1 MAGTPLVVLG
11 VDPGSQ
17 RTGWG
22 IIAEQ
27 SGVLRLVDCG
37 IIRTTSSGEK
47 EFSQRLAVIYRQL
60 ADVVGR
66 YRPQEAAIEQVF
78 TAKNAASALK
88 LGQAR
93 GVAVAACA
101 AHRVPV
107 SDYEPT
113 LVKKSVVGTGRAE
126 KEQVAFMVRCLLNVR
141 GEGWALDTTDAL
153 AVAICHLTMRRL
165 KLLAL
170 ALRRWE
176 FYCLLGEGTPFLW
189 REKGV
194 PSPKPPSSPK
204 RALSGTKKRRH
215 VASFFVRW
223 SCQVLW

>member
-1 MAGTPLVVLG
+1 MADTPLVVLG

-66 YRPQEAAIEQVF
+66 YRPHEAAIEQVF

-93 GVAVAACA
+93 GVAVPPAP
-101 AHRVPV
+101 R
-107 SDYEPT
+107 
-113 LVKKSVVGTGRAE
+113 TGCR
-126 KEQVAFMVRCLLNVR
+126 
-141 GEGWALDTTDAL
+141 
-153 AVAICHLTMRRL
+153 
-165 KLLAL
+165 
-170 ALRRWE
+170 
-176 FYCLLGEGTPFLW
+176 
-189 REKGV
+189 
-194 PSPKPPSSPK
+194 
-204 RALSGTKKRRH
+204 
-215 VASFFVRW
+215 
-223 SCQVLW
+223 

>member
-1 MAGTPLVVLG
+1 MADTPLVVLG

-78 TAKNAASALK
+78 TAKNAASA
-88 LGQAR
+88 
-93 GVAVAACA
+93 

-126 KEQVAFMVRCLLNVR
+126 KEQVAFMVRRLLNVR

-165 KLLAL
+165 KLLA
-170 ALRRWE
+170 RR
-176 FYCLLGEGTPFLW
+176 
-189 REKGV
+189 
-194 PSPKPPSSPK
+194 
-204 RALSGTKKRRH
+204 
-215 VASFFVRW
+215 
-223 SCQVLW
+223 

>member
-1 MAGTPLVVLG
+1 MWSWGSTPAPSVRAG
-11 VDPGSQ
+11 
-17 RTGWG
+17 
-22 IIAEQ
+22 
-27 SGVLRLVDCG
+27 
-37 IIRTTSSGEK
+37 

-126 KEQVAFMVRCLLNVR
+126 KEQVAFMVRRLLNVR

-165 KLLAL
+165 KLLA
-170 ALRRWE
+170 RR
-176 FYCLLGEGTPFLW
+176 
-189 REKGV
+189 
-194 PSPKPPSSPK
+194 
-204 RALSGTKKRRH
+204 
-215 VASFFVRW
+215 
-223 SCQVLW
+223 